1 MGMWGFGLY
10 QNDMALGIQG
20 EFEEMFK
27 NGKSPQE
34 INDALMEEYSSAIG
48 DAEEE
53 PLFWYGLADTQWNL
67 GVLLPRIKEKALYLI
82 DMDGGLF
89 KN

>member
-10 QNDMALGIQG
+10 QNDMALDIQS

-34 INDALMEEYSSAIG
+34 IYTPNSSA
-48 DAEEE
+48 
-53 PLFWYGLADTQWNL
+53 
-67 GVLLPRIKEKALYLI
+67 KK
-82 DMDGGLF
+82 
-89 KN
+89 